1 LAFYGNTVSF
11 KYPLPRVYNALPWN
25 TFFSYFSITFF
36 QEYSFLYT
44 YSQNTQ
50 RHKCPLRNDQFITGV
65 MILNSSKIKAPKK
78 KDLAQIMGSGKP
90 THLFL

>member
-1 LAFYGNTVSF
+1 
-11 KYPLPRVYNALPWN
+11 
-25 TFFSYFSITFF
+25 
-36 QEYSFLYT
+36 
-44 YSQNTQ
+44 
-50 RHKCPLRNDQFITGV
+50 